1 MEFTPINTQEEFEA
15 RVAEVYG
22 DVKDLQGQIKT
33 LTGERDTHAGTI
45 AQLQAKIKGYK
56 TEDLKRRIAE
66 EKGIPLEM
74 ASRLS
79 GDDENAMRADADNMA
94 KILRAYKGHAPIFDP
109 SKKGPD
115 SAKANLE
122 NTLKELR
129 GE

>member
-22 DVKDLQGQIKT
+22 DVADLQGQIQT
-33 LTGERDTHAGTI
+33 LTGERDTHATTI
-45 AQLQAKIKGYK
+45 TQLQAEINGYK
-56 TEDLKRRIAE
+56 TADLKRRIAE

-74 ASRLS
+74 AARLS
-79 GDDENAMRADADNMA
+79 GDDEAAMRADADSMA
-94 KILRAYKGHAPIFDP
+94 MVLRAYKGTAPLFDP
-109 SKKGPD
+109 ANKNHDPQ
-115 SAKANLE
+115 KANLE

>member
-1 MEFTPINTQEEFEA
+1 MEFEAITTKEAFEA
-15 RVAEVYG
+15 RVKEVYG
-22 DVKDLQGQIKT
+22 DVEDLQGQIEQ

-45 AQLQAKIKGYK
+45 AQLQSEIKGYK
-56 TEDLKRRIAE
+56 TADLKRQIAE

-94 KILRAYKGHAPIFDP
+94 KILRAYKGPAPLFDP
-109 SKKGPD
+109 SKKDPD
-115 SAKANLE
+115 PAKANLE